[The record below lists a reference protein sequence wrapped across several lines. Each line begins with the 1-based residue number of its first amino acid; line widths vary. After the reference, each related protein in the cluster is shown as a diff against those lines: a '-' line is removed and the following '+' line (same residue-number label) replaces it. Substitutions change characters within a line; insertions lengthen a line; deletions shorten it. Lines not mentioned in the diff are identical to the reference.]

1 MARLKV
7 LIAPDSFKE
16 SLDTTKVAKSIAEG
30 WKNIIPESELIIC
43 PLSDGGEGFLNA
55 ISVSLNIKYFTTVV
69 TDLMGKK
76 RKIKYGWLTQP
87 KTAIIET
94 AEIVGLHLVPRGKRK
109 PEIFTSYG
117 VGEVILHAIH
127 KGARQIVLGLGGSG
141 INDGGA
147 GIAQALGYQL
157 LNTQGK
163 PIGKGPLELQN
174 LTCIKN
180 TRYYEQIKNTTII
193 IASDVKNPY
202 YGPHGATFV
211 YGPQKGLKKE
221 LCPVVDKALRN
232 FARIIKRDMKIDI
245 QKQPGSGSAGGMG
258 GALFAFA
265 FGKFIPGFQWIAQN
279 SNLSQKIASVDIII
293 TGEGQL
299 DHQSFYGKVVGEIL
313 NLAQEYNKMV
323 IILVGR
329 LGKGWDAC
337 RTKANVAIFPISTG
351 ETSKKE
357 MLKNTSINILRT
369 SEQIAKLFYYNRTKI
384 KK

>member
-1 MARLKV
+1 MAKLKV

-16 SLDTTKVAKSIAEG
+16 SSDTTKVAKSIAEG
-30 WKNIIPESELIIC
+30 WKNIIPDSELIIC

-55 ISVSLNIKYFTTVV
+55 VSVSLNMRYITTVV

-76 RKIKYGWLTQP
+76 RKIKYGWLTEQE
-87 KTAIIET
+87 TAIIET
-94 AEIVGLHLVPRGKRK
+94 AEIVGLHLVPPNNRQ
-109 PEIFTSYG
+109 PENFTSYG
-117 VGEVILHAIH
+117 VGEVILHAIR
-127 KGARQIVLGLGGSG
+127 KGARQVVLGLGGSG

-157 LNTQGK
+157 LNSQGK
-163 PIGKGPLELQN
+163 SIGKGPLELQN
-174 LTCIKN
+174 LAYIKN
-180 TRYYEQIKNTTII
+180 THYYEQIKNTTVI

-202 YGPHGATFV
+202 YGPQGATFV
-211 YGPQKGLKKE
+211 YGLQKGLKKE
-221 LCPVVDKALRN
+221 LCPVVDKALKN
-232 FARIIKRDMKIDI
+232 FARIIKRDLKIDI

-265 FGKFIPGFQWIAQN
+265 SGKFVPGFQWIAQT
-279 SNLSQKIASVDIII
+279 SNLSQKIASVDLII

-313 NLAQEYNKMV
+313 NLAKEYNKMV

-337 RTKANVAIFPISTG
+337 RSKGNVVVFPISAG
-351 ETSKKE
+351 ETSKE
-357 MLKNTSINILRT
+357 ELLKNTSSNILRT
-369 SEQIAKLFYYNRTKI
+369 SEQIAKLLYYNRTKT

>member
-94 AEIVGLHLVPRGKRK
+94 AEIVGLHLVPPDKRK
-109 PEIFTSYG
+109 PESFTSYG

-221 LCPVVDKALRN
+221 ICPVVDKALRN
-232 FARIIKRDMKIDI
+232 FAHIIKRDLKVDV

-265 FGKFIPGFQWIAQN
+265 FGNFVPGFQWIAQTA
-279 SNLSQKIASVDIII
+279 NLTHKLTSVDLII

-299 DHQSFYGKVVGEIL
+299 DHQSFSGKVVGEIL
-313 NLAQEYNKMV
+313 TLAQKYNKMV

>member
-1 MARLKV
+1 MKV

-16 SLDTTKVAKSIAEG
+16 TLDTTKVAKSIAKG
-30 WKNIIPESELIIC
+30 WKNIIPDSELIVC

-55 ISVSLNIKYFTTVV
+55 VSVSLNIDYFTTVV

-76 RKIKYGWLTQP
+76 RKIKYSWLKEQ

-94 AEIVGLHLVPRGKRK
+94 AEIVGLHLVPSDKRE
-109 PEIFTSYG
+109 PEFFTSYG
-117 VGEVILHAIH
+117 VGEVILHAIY
-127 KGARQIVLGLGGSG
+127 KGAKQVVLGLGGSG

-157 LNTQGK
+157 LNSQGK

-174 LTCIKN
+174 LVCIKN
-180 TRYYEQIKNTTII
+180 TNYYEQIKNTAII

-221 LCPVVDKALRN
+221 LCPVVDKALKN
-232 FARIIKRDMKIDI
+232 FARIIKRDMKIDV

-265 FGKFIPGFQWIAQN
+265 SGRFIPGFQWIAQTA
-279 SNLSQKIASVDIII
+279 NLTQKLASVDLII

-299 DHQSFYGKVVGEIL
+299 DHQSFSGKVVGEIL
-313 NLAQEYNKMV
+313 TLAGMYNKMV
-323 IILVGR
+323 IILVGK
-329 LGKGWDAC
+329 LGKGWESC
-337 RTKANVAIFPISTG
+337 RSKQNIAVFPISAG
-351 ETSKKE
+351 ETSRE
-357 MLKNTSINILRT
+357 ELFKNTSINILRT
-369 SEQIAKLFYYNRTKI
+369 SEQIAKLFYYNKINTK
-384 KK
+384 K